1 MGNGLGEKTLFF
13 KPKDID
19 TTYQNLAKADTPPHG
34 FMYWVIGEDGKNGV
48 YYTAALNKILK
59 LWQQRW
65 QFKVEKIIESL

>member
-34 FMYWVIGEDGKNGV
+34 FM
-48 YYTAALNKILK
+48 
-59 LWQQRW
+59 
-65 QFKVEKIIESL
+65 